1 MSVWLQLFPPPLAL
15 FTASSFLPPPPLH
28 SLLLPP
34 PPLHLLLPSH
44 SLPLPPPSSSGSRVS
59 SEEKVLIKGLLLENL
74 DEPSDQITRQVDE
87 LMARI
92 AHSGCPHDWP
102 ELLPTLTESV
112 QGGSSLLRWR
122 SLFFLYR
129 VIKTLSSNVSK
140 RIERLSMRC
149 YSTHTRTQYA
159 LRTFS
164 SSLCASPPSC
174 LCSWLVCGRVTVTTS
189 LVIWKEGWW
198 QVEYRQLAGFW
209 SKQGPA

>member
-28 SLLLPP
+28 SLPLPP

-44 SLPLPPPSSSGSRVS
+44 SLPLSPPSSSGSRVS

-74 DEPSDQITRQVDE
+74 DEPSDQITRQVGE

-92 AHSGCPHDWP
+92 ARSDCPHDWP

-129 VIKTLSSNVSK
+129 VMKTLSSK
-140 RIERLSMRC
+140 RLQKDRETFYEVLLH
-149 YSTHTRTQYA
+149 THTHAHTHTHTVCIVYF
-159 LRTFS
+159 LLFS
-164 SSLCASPPSC
+164 L
-174 LCSWLVCGRVTVTTS
+174 
-189 LVIWKEGWW
+189 
-198 QVEYRQLAGFW
+198 
-209 SKQGPA
+209 